1 MGHRFLESLA
11 ANPWIFDSGFV
22 GCATG
27 LPQLRS
33 GLFRTGPAP
42 KAVSVVISRIHSLA
56 RSLIVS
62 QLYPPIEP
70 YATRFLDVG
79 SGHSLYVEECGNPDG
94 QPVVFLHGGPGGGCN
109 PEDRQFFDPQHY
121 RIILFD
127 QRGAGRSTPHASL
140 VDNTTW
146 YLVEDIETLRTT
158 LGVDK
163 WLVFGGSWG
172 STLALAYAQK
182 HTERVAGLILR
193 GIFTLRR
200 RELEWFYQEGASRLF
215 PDLWEKYLAPIPV
228 NERHDLMSAYYRR
241 LTSDDAEQQVPAAR
255 AWAIWEGSLSKLRRD
270 PDLVSKYGGDAFSL
284 AFSRIE
290 CHYFVHGG
298 WMESDDQLIRDA
310 RLLKS
315 VPGVIVQ
322 GRYDVV
328 CPPETAWALH
338 KAWPQARFVM
348 VEDAGH
354 NSREEGIRKALVE
367 ATDRFRQG

>member
-1 MGHRFLESLA
+1 MTA
-11 ANPWIFDSGFV
+11 
-22 GCATG
+22 
-27 LPQLRS
+27 
-33 GLFRTGPAP
+33 
-42 KAVSVVISRIHSLA
+42 
-56 RSLIVS
+56 
-62 QLYPPIEP
+62 LYPPIEP
-70 YATRFLDVG
+70 YATRMLPVG
-79 SGHSLYVEECGNPDG
+79 SGHTLYVEECGNPEG
-94 QPVVFLHGGPGGGCN
+94 QPVVFLHGGPGGGCS
-109 PEDRQFFDPQHY
+109 PEDRQFFDPEHY

-127 QRGAGRSTPHASL
+127 QRGAGRSQPHASL

-146 YLVEDIETLRTT
+146 YLVEDIETIRKAM
-158 LGVDK
+158 GVES

-182 HTERVAGLILR
+182 HTERVSGLILR

-200 RELEWFYQEGASRLF
+200 RELAWFYQEGASRLF

-228 NERHDLMSAYYRR
+228 NERHDLISAYYRR

-255 AWAIWEGSLSKLRRD
+255 AWAVWEGSLSKLQRD
-270 PDLVSKYGGDAFSL
+270 PDMVNKYGGDMFSL

-298 WMESDDQLIRDA
+298 WLESDDQLIRDA
-310 RLLKS
+310 KLLKQ

-354 NSREEGIRKALVE
+354 NSREAGIARALVE
-367 ATDRFRQG
+367 AADRFRTGKP

>member
-1 MGHRFLESLA
+1 MTA
-11 ANPWIFDSGFV
+11 
-22 GCATG
+22 
-27 LPQLRS
+27 
-33 GLFRTGPAP
+33 
-42 KAVSVVISRIHSLA
+42 
-56 RSLIVS
+56 
-62 QLYPPIEP
+62 LYPPIEP
-70 YATRFLDVG
+70 YATKMLPVG
-79 SGHSLYVEECGNPDG
+79 SGHTLYVEECGNPQG
-94 QPVVFLHGGPGGGCN
+94 QPVVFLHGGPGGGCS
-109 PEDRQFFDPQHY
+109 PEDRQFFDPEHY

-140 VDNTTW
+140 TDNTTW
-146 YLVEDIETLRTT
+146 YLVEDIETIRKAM
-158 LGVDK
+158 GVES

-182 HTERVAGLILR
+182 HTERVTGLILR

-228 NERHDLMSAYYRR
+228 NERHDLISAYYRR

-255 AWAIWEGSLSKLRRD
+255 AWAVWEGSLSKLQRD
-270 PDLVSKYGGDAFSL
+270 PGMVSKYGGDMFSL

-298 WMESDDQLIRDA
+298 WLEADNQLIRDA
-310 RLLKS
+310 KMLKH
-315 VPGVIVQ
+315 VPGVIIQ

-328 CPPETAWALH
+328 CPAETAWALH
-338 KAWPQARFVM
+338 KAWPQAKFVM

-354 NSREEGIRKALVE
+354 NSRENGIASALVD
-367 ATDRFRQG
+367 AANSFRKGNS

>member
-1 MGHRFLESLA
+1 MSA
-11 ANPWIFDSGFV
+11 
-22 GCATG
+22 
-27 LPQLRS
+27 
-33 GLFRTGPAP
+33 
-42 KAVSVVISRIHSLA
+42 
-56 RSLIVS
+56 
-62 QLYPPIEP
+62 LYPPIEP
-70 YATRFLDVG
+70 YATQMLPVG
-79 SGHSLYVEECGNPDG
+79 SGHTLYVEECGNPDG
-94 QPVVFLHGGPGGGCN
+94 QPVVFLHGGPGGGCS
-109 PEDRQFFDPQHY
+109 PEDRQFFDPAHY

-146 YLVEDIETLRTT
+146 YLVEDIETIRKAV
-158 LGVDK
+158 GVES

-182 HTERVAGLILR
+182 HTERVSGLILR

-228 NERHDLMSAYYRR
+228 NERHDLISAYYRR
-241 LTSDDAEQQVPAAR
+241 LTSNDAEQQIPAAR
-255 AWAIWEGSLSKLRRD
+255 AWAVWEGSLSKLQRD
-270 PDLVSKYGGDAFSL
+270 PGLVGKYGGDMFSL

-298 WMESDDQLIRDA
+298 WLEADDQLIKDA
-310 RLLKS
+310 RLLKQ

-338 KAWPQARFVM
+338 KAWPKARFVM

-354 NSREEGIRKALVE
+354 NSREAGIAKALVE
-367 ATDRFRQG
+367 ATDRFRTGKA

>member
-1 MGHRFLESLA
+1 MS
-11 ANPWIFDSGFV
+11 S
-22 GCATG
+22 
-27 LPQLRS
+27 
-33 GLFRTGPAP
+33 
-42 KAVSVVISRIHSLA
+42 
-56 RSLIVS
+56 
-62 QLYPPIEP
+62 LYPTIEP
-70 YATRFLDVG
+70 YAQDMLPVG
-79 SGHSLYVEECGNPDG
+79 SGHRLYVEQCGNPQG

-109 PEDRQFFDPQHY
+109 PEDRQFFDPAHY

-140 VDNTTW
+140 DDNTTW
-146 YLVEDIETLRTT
+146 YLVEDIETIRKH
-158 LGVDK
+158 LGIDR

-182 HTERVAGLILR
+182 HTERVTGLILR

-215 PDLWEKYLAPIPV
+215 PDLWEQYLAPIPV
-228 NERHDLMSAYYRR
+228 NERHDLISAYYRR
-241 LTSDDAEQQVPAAR
+241 LTSDDAEQQIPAAR
-255 AWAIWEGSLSKLRRD
+255 AWAVWEGSLSKLQRD
-270 PDLVSKYGGDAFSL
+270 PNLVQRYGGDAFSL

-298 WMESDDQLIRDA
+298 WLEDDNQLIRDA
-310 RLLKS
+310 RLLKG

-328 CPPETAWALH
+328 CPAETAWALH
-338 KAWPQARFVM
+338 KAWPKAKFVM

-354 NSREEGIRKALVE
+354 NSREAGIAKALV
-367 ATDRFRQG
+367 AAADGFRGLS